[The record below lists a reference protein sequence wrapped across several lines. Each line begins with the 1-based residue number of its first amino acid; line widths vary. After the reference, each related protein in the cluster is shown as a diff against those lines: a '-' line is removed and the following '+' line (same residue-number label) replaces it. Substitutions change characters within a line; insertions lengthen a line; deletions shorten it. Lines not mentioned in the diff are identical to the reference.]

1 MEIININNDETA
13 QYIWNN
19 ALQRSCKPF
28 SWGLDFDSIKTIEGG
43 TSFRVKA
50 ALVKIQ
56 LEKVGL
62 FKVIIIPDDKQKS
75 RIVCEGLILG
85 SLVHTIDDAV
95 KQGVLSENYKS
106 HERIAVWE
114 PSIWRSG
121 EYVKMRVLPSCYV
134 FQVY

>member
-1 MEIININNDETA
+1 MEIININNEETA

-19 ALQRSCKPF
+19 ALQRSSKPF
-28 SWGLDFDSIKTIEGG
+28 SWGLDFSSIQTIEGG

-75 RIVCEGLILG
+75 RIVCERLILG
-85 SLVHTIDDAV
+85 RLVSTIDDAV
-95 KQGVLSENYKS
+95 KKGSFSEKQIS
-106 HERIAVWE
+106 HERIAV
-114 PSIWRSG
+114 
-121 EYVKMRVLPSCYV
+121 
-134 FQVY
+134 

>member
-19 ALQRSCKPF
+19 ALQCSYKPF
-28 SWGLDFDSIKTIEGG
+28 SWGLDFGSIKTIEGG

-50 ALVKIQ
+50 ALVNIQ

-95 KQGVLSENYKS
+95 KQGILSEKQIS
-106 HERIAVWE
+106 HERIAV
-114 PSIWRSG
+114 
-121 EYVKMRVLPSCYV
+121 
-134 FQVY
+134 

>member
-1 MEIININNDETA
+1 MEIISINNEETA

-19 ALQRSCKPF
+19 ALQRSTKPF
-28 SWGLDFDSIKTIEGG
+28 SWGLDFGSIKTIEGG

-56 LEKVGL
+56 LENVGL
-62 FKVIIIPDDKQKS
+62 FKVIIIPDDKQRS

-95 KQGVLSENYKS
+95 KQGSFSEKQIS
-106 HERIAVWE
+106 HERIAV
-114 PSIWRSG
+114 
-121 EYVKMRVLPSCYV
+121 
-134 FQVY
+134 

>member
-1 MEIININNDETA
+1 MEIININNEETA

-28 SWGLDFDSIKTIEGG
+28 SWGLDFGSIKTIEGG

-56 LEKVGL
+56 LEKMGQ

-75 RIVCEGLILG
+75 QIVCEGLIIG
-85 SLVHTIDDAV
+85 RLVYTIDEAV
-95 KQGVLSENYKS
+95 KQGTLSEKEIS
-106 HERIAVWE
+106 HERIAV
-114 PSIWRSG
+114 
-121 EYVKMRVLPSCYV
+121 
-134 FQVY
+134 

>member
-1 MEIININNDETA
+1 MITINNEETA
-13 QYIWNN
+13 QYIRNN
-19 ALQRSCKPF
+19 ALQRSCKPY
-28 SWGLDFDSIKTIEGG
+28 SWGLNFDSIKTIEGG

-56 LEKVGL
+56 LEKMGL

-95 KQGVLSENYKS
+95 KQGSFSEKQIS
-106 HERIAVWE
+106 HERIAV
-114 PSIWRSG
+114 
-121 EYVKMRVLPSCYV
+121 
-134 FQVY
+134 

>member
-1 MEIININNDETA
+1 MEIISINNEETA

-19 ALQRSCKPF
+19 ALQRSSKPF
-28 SWGLDFDSIKTIEGG
+28 SWGLDINSIQTIEGG

-56 LEKVGL
+56 LEKMGL

-95 KQGVLSENYKS
+95 KQGSFSEKQIS
-106 HERIAVWE
+106 HERIAV
-114 PSIWRSG
+114 
-121 EYVKMRVLPSCYV
+121 
-134 FQVY
+134 

>member
-1 MEIININNDETA
+1 MEIININNEETA

-28 SWGLDFDSIKTIEGG
+28 SWGLDFGSIQTIKGG

-56 LEKVGL
+56 LEKMGL
-62 FKVIIIPDDKQKS
+62 FKVIIIPDDKQRS
-75 RIVCEGLILG
+75 RIVCESLILG
-85 SLVHTIDDAV
+85 RLVSTIDDAV
-95 KQGVLSENYKS
+95 KHGSLSENYKS

-114 PSIWRSG
+114 PSIWRRG
-121 EYVKMRVLPSCYV
+121 EYVIMRILPSCYV

>member
-1 MEIININNDETA
+1 MITINNEETA

-28 SWGLDFDSIKTIEGG
+28 SWGLNFDSIKTIEGG

-56 LEKVGL
+56 LEKMGL

-75 RIVCEGLILG
+75 RIVCEGLIIG
-85 SLVHTIDDAV
+85 SLVYTIDEAV
-95 KQGVLSENYKS
+95 KQGTLSEKEIS
-106 HERIAVWE
+106 HERIAV
-114 PSIWRSG
+114 
-121 EYVKMRVLPSCYV
+121 
-134 FQVY
+134 